1 MLLGGVLA
9 LLVAQIFG
17 KNADTDA
24 FFVAYGVY
32 AVGLTFAQT
41 FRLTAVSRLVSST
54 GSETTTL
61 LLGAVVVISI
71 CIGIPMV
78 LLANPLGHL
87 LVTTDPGGVAPTAL
101 RILWIALL
109 GQLLAAMLAT
119 ALAVR
124 GAFSAIGLG
133 TLPSGIVSIGTF
145 LLVRSNTGVTGAA
158 IGLAAAAFWLTMVF
172 GVTLLKTGWRLSPPT
187 VSPARRMGAEAAHLT
202 AASATFIGT
211 NLAYVVCVAVAA
223 RVGRGEATLFAY
235 AYVLASMLV
244 GVTANVTAMVRSPA
258 LLASSNRSEDAASVG
273 LWSFRFTLVLVG
285 PVIAMAMLV
294 GKPVLGF
301 ALGSGFREEDIVAI
315 LLTLLCLVG
324 WILASAAGIFAV
336 VELLARLELRKLAG
350 LAGALVLAVTGMAAA
365 GAAVAGI
372 EGVAGALSIVTSVTA
387 LLLMRWA
394 FGAEWLGAVAAMCR
408 ATARELAV
416 LGAAFAPSAVI
427 LLVVGATLLG
437 YLSAGAVAAVLVI
450 ITSRIGWPREWGA
463 LLGLAGRPSRSPVDQ
478 PGVEGDRTSALRA

>member
-9 LLVAQIFG
+9 LLVAHIFG

-202 AASATFIGT
+202 FASATFIGT

-258 LLASSNRSEDAASVG
+258 LLASSNRSEDAEIG
-273 LWSFRFTLVLVG
+273 
-285 PVIAMAMLV
+285 
-294 GKPVLGF
+294 
-301 ALGSGFREEDIVAI
+301 
-315 LLTLLCLVG
+315 
-324 WILASAAGIFAV
+324 
-336 VELLARLELRKLAG
+336 
-350 LAGALVLAVTGMAAA
+350 
-365 GAAVAGI
+365 
-372 EGVAGALSIVTSVTA
+372 
-387 LLLMRWA
+387 
-394 FGAEWLGAVAAMCR
+394 R
-408 ATARELAV
+408 AHV
-416 LGAAFAPSAVI
+416 
-427 LLVVGATLLG
+427 
-437 YLSAGAVAAVLVI
+437 
-450 ITSRIGWPREWGA
+450 
-463 LLGLAGRPSRSPVDQ
+463 
-478 PGVEGDRTSALRA
+478 